1 MAKRIISLCVLLFIS
16 LWIMACGGGNS
27 PQPPAETPAA
37 ATPAAASEAPPAAP
51 ESTGLTKISDM
62 LDAWNTLYDQNEAV
76 INGYEGMPIMEL
88 VTPATTFIGTVQFD
102 ILNMDNTDGR
112 FTGTLPLAGYEGF
125 VEKSGAMITFGWDH
139 TMTKDGFG
147 PLNKKGDHLV
157 ENGFLDLDKEY
168 YREERT
174 TDRAGQ
180 RIARSYNEFKRLADG
195 SMICLVFN
203 GQTINARGDAQ
214 TSDSV
219 IYLHNGPGR
228 YDFVIAKGTTGPGF
242 TSMTFADKGDL
253 SKEQAIELFRGAGY
267 TIDKTGGIR
276 DGKLVVDK

>member
-1 MAKRIISLCVLLFIS
+1 MAQRIMFASFFLLISLCLI
-16 LWIMACGGGNS
+16 ACGGGNS

-37 ATPAAASEAPPAAP
+37 ASPVTETLSTPSAP
-51 ESTGLTKISDM
+51 ESKGLTKISDM

-76 INGYEGMPIMEL
+76 INDYEGMPIMEL
-88 VTPATTFIGTVQFD
+88 VTPAATFIGSVQFD
-102 ILNMDNTDGR
+102 ILNLDNKDGQYS
-112 FTGTLPLAGYEGF
+112 GTLPLAGYKGQM
-125 VEKSGAMITFGWDH
+125 EKSGSMITFGWDH
-139 TMTKDGFG
+139 TMEKDGFG
-147 PLNKKGDHLV
+147 PLAKKGDHLL

-203 GQTINARGDAQ
+203 GQAMDARGNAA

-242 TSMTFADKGDL
+242 TPFSFAEKGDL
-253 SKEQAIELFRGAGY
+253 TKDQAIELFRNAGY
-267 TIDKTGGIR
+267 TIDKTGGIK
-276 DGKLVVDK
+276 DGKLVLDK